1 MTTRSPARIRVEV
14 GRAPLA
20 FERWVMFAAEGR
32 VHALI
37 VDAQDVDGDLLRVT
51 VVQEAGD
58 ELVLELPRPAI
69 AGRFVKMPRESVFAE
84 PLSLEGCVRL
94 VLLLSA
100 IVAGAA
106 ATFLVVWALV

>member
-1 MTTRSPARIRVEV
+1 MTRPLARIRVEV

-51 VVQEAGD
+51 VVREAGD
-58 ELVLELPRPAI
+58 DLVIELPRPAI
-69 AGRFVKMPRESVFAE
+69 AGRFVKMPRDCVFEE
-84 PLSLEGCVRL
+84 PLGLEGCVRL
-94 VLLLSA
+94 GLLLLA
-100 IVAGAA
+100 VVVGTA
-106 ATFLVVWALV
+106 ATFLLARGLL